1 MIITLNICDYEQF
14 DRSKIELLVWLAKII
29 EVQKYSSLL
38 NTLINYGL
46 IDNFK
51 EPGMYANNDTTNEK
65 QLNKAILVDDI
76 EKLKIILASPIFDN
90 KQTLNLKFYFSI
102 AL

>member
-1 MIITLNICDYEQF
+1 
-14 DRSKIELLVWLAKII
+14 
-29 EVQKYSSLL
+29 
-38 NTLINYGL
+38 
-46 IDNFK
+46 
-51 EPGMYANNDTTNEK
+51 MYANNDTTNEK

-90 KQTLNLKFYFSI
+90 NQTLNLKFYFSI